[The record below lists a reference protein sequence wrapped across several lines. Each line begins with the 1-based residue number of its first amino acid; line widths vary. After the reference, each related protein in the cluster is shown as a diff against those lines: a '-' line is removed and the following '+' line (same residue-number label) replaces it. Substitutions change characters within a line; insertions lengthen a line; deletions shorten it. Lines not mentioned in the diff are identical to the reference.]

1 MGSPLTCS
9 TSAFNVVASP
19 PRVKPPVFSR
29 NLDEDVARG
38 AAMLGA
44 KEGTDLDPR
53 TALAMMPKPADVC
66 AHGLGITARD

>member
-1 MGSPLTCS
+1 MVGGSSRIP
-9 TSAFNVVASP
+9 AFQQMLE
-19 PRVKPPVFSR
+19 RIFGEPPVFSR

-53 TALAMMPKPADVC
+53 TVLGPDAQADRRLLAR
-66 AHGLGITARD
+66 ARRLRAER